1 MIQVEAAVHAA
12 VMVIPHAM
20 AAYCVYWVITRLITK
35 MIKPKKRKLTK
46 DLWCNKNGVKIKSN
60 VSGMTRED
68 IDWLEENMK

>member
-1 MIQVEAAVHAA
+1 MIQIEAAVHAA

-20 AAYCVYWVITRLITK
+20 TAYCVYWVVTRVAARL
-35 MIKPKKRKLTK
+35 IKPKKRKLTK

-60 VSGMTRED
+60 VSDMTRED